1 MIEETDTTNRINW
14 VLREISVHSEEDFA
28 LGYLIGDLFRYATQV
43 AWTKKVSRK
52 IEKRS
57 ESELGK
63 ERLREIERMG
73 EEYAKGRKPLR
84 IYWTKKDTTDIIDML
99 RRRLVDMR
107 RKVSRDFHR

>member
-28 LGYLIGDLFRYATQV
+28 LGYLIGDLFRYATHV
-43 AWTKKVSRK
+43 AWTKKVARK